1 MCSSWRW
8 RSSHEAHAMNPP
20 DSSQNVLL
28 VDHKEGQCR
37 SIVGYVNGE
46 ASQAVYCGHPSI
58 NKIIEGRAVASS
70 WCAHHHNLYIAPL
83 GRVNLF
89 VRRQSQS
96 PPSKP
101 QPPRAVSTVAR
112 TCSECRARFETPHRM
127 QMTCSPSCSQKRKT
141 AKSRESM
148 RIRVASDPHYR
159 EHQRQ
164 YVAKWRERQ
173 KATAASS

>member
-1 MCSSWRW
+1 MSTIP
-8 RSSHEAHAMNPP
+8 EP

-28 VDHKEGQCR
+28 VDHREGQCR
-37 SIVGYVNGE
+37 SIVAYVNGE
-46 ASQAVYCGHPSI
+46 ASRAMYCGHPTV
-58 NKIIEGRAVASS
+58 NKIIEGRAVPSS
-70 WCAHHHNLYIAPL
+70 WCRFHHQIYVRLP
-83 GRVNLF
+83 GSVNLF
-89 VRRQSQS
+89 VPGRSQS

-101 QPPRAVSTVAR
+101 KPPRAVSTVAK
-112 TCSECRARFETPHRM
+112 TCAECRVPFETAHRM
-127 QMTCSPSCSQKRKT
+127 AMTCSPICSQKRKT

-148 RIRVASDPHYR
+148 RIRTASDPHYR